1 MPKNYLR
8 WKAIWKFCA
17 VLLLVCIRHG
27 PSRRA
32 HALCLADARE
42 RSGCPRLLLLG
53 AAAGRPGRNNTHMGG
68 RLITIIPKVMTAG
81 RAELLLAA
89 SSEITMTLLATSTER
104 EKTLQAVMILLDKG
118 LTGYRLFLTN
128 THTQQRL
135 NQACAC

>member
-1 MPKNYLR
+1 
-8 WKAIWKFCA
+8 
-17 VLLLVCIRHG
+17 
-27 PSRRA
+27 
-32 HALCLADARE
+32 
-42 RSGCPRLLLLG
+42 
-53 AAAGRPGRNNTHMGG
+53 MGG